1 VAKYAKVDV
10 ETCIACGACGDAAP
24 DIFEYDDDGVA
35 MVVYGGDENRGVT
48 EIEAALEAD
57 LQDAVDSCP
66 SGSILVAEAPFA

>member
-1 VAKYAKVDV
+1 MAKYAKVDM

-24 DIFEYDDDGVA
+24 DIFEFDDDGVA

-48 EIEAALEAD
+48 AIDADLEAD

-66 SGSILVAEAPFA
+66 SGSILVADAPFA